1 MWLWANFITVCLG
14 GVPMEMHLFKD
25 IYLLPKF
32 DVSSFYRTGD
42 IEILKLVIL
51 VTLSSSKLIFILITL
66 GKSELMLFVPFYWLW
81 TGQLLYWVWVSYVVK
96 NNPNPLRLIEIQ
108 EPHRIWDNLFSMIQ
122 SAGIKN
128 WFPQSINRL

>member
-96 NNPNPLRLIEIQ
+96 NNPNPLRLIEIR
-108 EPHRIWDNLFSMIQ
+108 EPHRIWHNLFSMIQ